1 MKYTYPMNI
10 PNIAFVTMEFGLDN
24 NMNTYC
30 GGLGI
35 LSGDIIKSA
44 TDMSVRMT
52 GITILYKNGWFKQSI
67 DDKGYQVA
75 TSDTWDYQ
83 KYLTDTN
90 LTFTINIHNESVKVK
105 LWEYTWTSNISGFSN
120 TIYFVDTDV
129 DGNSDLIKQAS
140 NKIYH
145 TDKSIWYCQ
154 EILLALS
161 TIEVNKILN
170 LKIDIYHLNESHAA
184 CLALAL
190 YDEVKDWN
198 KVRQSLVFTTHTPL
212 EAAHQKFNIDDLK
225 NYLPSKYVEYIP
237 KELIVNS
244 EINFTKLSLFA
255 SKFSNAVA
263 KRHEEVSDKMYPEFS
278 LDHVTN
284 GVHIDTWV
292 CSGLG
297 MIYDKYLTGW
307 KNDPNILRQIGVVPD
322 EEIESNHHKNKI
334 NLCDYVNDK
343 YHKNLD
349 PNIFTI
355 GFARRTVGY
364 KRADM
369 ILTQLERL
377 KTIAKKYNKIQI
389 IFSGKAYPTDDEGIK
404 LIKSLVDASKII
416 DPYLNIVFIEDYDMA
431 IAKKM
436 VLGVDLWLNNPI
448 PPLEASGT
456 SGMKASLNGIPNFSI
471 LDGWW
476 VEGHLEG
483 ITGWSI
489 GEDLCVG
496 DVCKLIE
503 IEDLYSK
510 LENQIYHAWN
520 DKAKWARMRKTCIA
534 LNGTYFNTYRVVQEY
549 ILKGYLK

>member
-1 MKYTYPMNI
+1 MNI
-10 PNIAFVTMEFGLDN
+10 PNIAFISMEFGLDN

-44 TDMSVRMT
+44 TDMSVNMT

-67 DDKGYQVA
+67 DDNGYQVA
-75 TSDTWDYQ
+75 TGDTWDYQ
-83 KYLTDTN
+83 QYLTDTN
-90 LTFTINIHNESVKVK
+90 LTFTINIHNESVIVK

-120 TIYFVDTDV
+120 KIYFLDTDV
-129 DGNSDLIKQAS
+129 EGNSDFIRQAS
-140 NKIYH
+140 DKIYH
-145 TDKSIWYCQ
+145 TDKSVWYCQ
-154 EILLALS
+154 EVLLALS
-161 TIEVNKILN
+161 AIEVDKILN
-170 LKIDIYHLNESHAA
+170 LNIDIYHLNESHAA
-184 CLALAL
+184 CLSLAIF
-190 YDEVKDWN
+190 DQKKDWS

-212 EAAHQKFNIDDLK
+212 EAAHQKFLIGDLHK
-225 NYLPSKYVEYIP
+225 YLASKYIEYIP
-237 KELIVNS
+237 KELIVNN
-244 EINFTKLSLFA
+244 EINFTKLALFA

-263 KRHEEVSDKMYPEFS
+263 KRHEEISDKMYPEFS
-278 LDHVTN
+278 VDHVTN

-292 CSGLG
+292 CKGLG
-297 MIYDKYLTGW
+297 AIYDKYLDGW
-307 KNDPNILRQIGVVPD
+307 KKDPNILRQIGVVPD
-322 EEIESNHHKNKI
+322 EEIELNHIKNKT
-334 NLCDYVNDK
+334 NLCEYVNSKYDK
-343 YHKNLD
+343 HLD

-389 IFSGKAYPTDDEGIK
+389 IFSGKAYPTDEEGIK

-476 VEGHLEG
+476 VEGHLES

-510 LENQIYHAWN
+510 LENQIYAAWN

-534 LNGTYFNTYRVVQEY
+534 LNGTYFNTNRVVQEY